1 MAKGINLTNLTK
13 GTILIIV
20 INKSAGVV
28 SLPVII
34 ISVALLALILVSV
47 SNWITKSNNKEGN
60 SPNEQTETVNQVSS
74 ENEIPSPVKA
84 FLSDENVKKLEGGGM
99 SIYTGDN
106 PPNVEGTYRFENI
119 VFKYDPEG
127 ENFDITNYYQSFRNQ
142 KDDNTLIY
150 SRSQNEAIEG
160 PSSSEGKGVFIS
172 GEGNCFSIYLHN
184 STSSAGG
191 CKFETVEIISA
202 CKEGGGLINMDWGVL
217 WTEKEGQC
225 PNEINPGRMRIFTQ
239 STLAPKVE

>member
-1 MAKGINLTNLTK
+1 M
-13 GTILIIV
+13 
-20 INKSAGVV
+20 NKSAGVV
-28 SLPVII
+28 SLPIIVICI
-34 ISVALLALILVSV
+34 VGLVIALVV
-47 SNWITKSNNKEGN
+47 FSNWSKQSNQGN
-60 SPNEQTETVNQVSS
+60 SSPQ
-74 ENEIPSPVKA
+74 EIVEDAAKPKEVDKIPDPVKA
-84 FLSDENVKKLEGGGM
+84 FLSDENVKKLEGAGM

-119 VFKYDPEG
+119 VFKYDPER

-202 CKEGGGLINMDWGVL
+202 CKEAEGLINMDWGVL

-225 PNEINPGRMRIFTQ
+225 SDEVIPGRMRIFTQ